1 LVGAK
6 AISADQPVIMDE
18 PTAALGLV
26 ETERLMALIRRL
38 TAQNKAIIYISHR
51 LDEVFRIA
59 DRVTILKDGKWV
71 TSAPIMKLKMG
82 DVVRSMIGFDIEQHY
97 PKQHNAR
104 PEVCLR

>member
-1 LVGAK
+1 
-6 AISADQPVIMDE
+6 ME
-18 PTAALGLV
+18 
-26 ETERLMALIRRL
+26 LIRRL

-71 TSAPIMKLKMG
+71 TTAPILKLKMG

-104 PEVCLR
+104 PEVCLRVEDLSTESGRPRCQLHGACR